1 VDVLHESDSDN
12 DVGQVLSDNEH
23 NYDEE
28 SSNIIEKNDGA
39 IWDQFTSQQI

>member
-1 VDVLHESDSDN
+1 VDVPYESDSDN

-28 SSNIIEKNDGA
+28 SSRNIEKT
-39 IWDQFTSQQI
+39 IVQ